1 MNHQDFDYAGRC
13 LRWYEWLAFLVLFAL
28 AAGVKAAAPIYRCDD
43 AHGAVTFQDRP
54 CAAQEIEQTVTIAPA
69 PAYAPSPTYAL
80 AAPVR
85 EARSMRTSTGYTRAP
100 TGALSW
106 ECRSADGQVFY
117 RHHGC
122 PRTIAAGDASTT
134 AHGGRHGKGISSS
147 AKTVAVH
154 GERIPREQACAQMR
168 RAGALGRNGH
178 AHDEDVSTY
187 DKNLGRDL
195 CH

>member
-1 MNHQDFDYAGRC
+1 MSKYDFDHAGRC

-43 AHGAVTFQDRP
+43 ARGAVTFQDRP
-54 CAAQEIEQTVTIAPA
+54 CSAQEIEQAVATAPA

-80 AAPVR
+80 DSAARETRYVHASSGRVR
-85 EARSMRTSTGYTRAP
+85 ES
-100 TGALSW
+100 GAQSW
-106 ECRSADGQVFY
+106 ECRTSDGQVFY

-122 PRTIAAGDASTT
+122 PRTIAAADAGTA
-134 AHGGRHGKGISSS
+134 AHGVHRGKAASVNG
-147 AKTVAVH
+147 KTVSVHAV
-154 GERIPREQACAQMR
+154 RVPREEACAQMR

-178 AHDEDVSTY
+178 MHDEDTSTY